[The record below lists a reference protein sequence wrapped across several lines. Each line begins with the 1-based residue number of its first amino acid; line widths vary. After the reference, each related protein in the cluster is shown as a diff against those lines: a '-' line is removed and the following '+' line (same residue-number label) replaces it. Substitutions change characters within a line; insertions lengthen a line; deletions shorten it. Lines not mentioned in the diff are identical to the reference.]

1 MVLQGFIK
9 WTRQGT
15 FGCRKQVQ
23 TGSVQAA
30 LCAVAK
36 KIELAGHP
44 NPLHKPGT
52 TIYHAALAMQTE
64 AYKQEDPAMVKL
76 LAVPVTIPNHAYKQT
91 RSGRDLSPKGSWQ
104 TDAHCLLLLTM
115 SWQIYVSQQRQMY
128 PVPYDR
134 FYQAS
139 VDLHSLHSTM

>member
-1 MVLQGFIK
+1 MVLQGFTK

-76 LAVPVTIPNHAYKQT
+76 LAVPVTI
-91 RSGRDLSPKGSWQ
+91 
-104 TDAHCLLLLTM
+104 
-115 SWQIYVSQQRQMY
+115 
-128 PVPYDR
+128 
-134 FYQAS
+134 
-139 VDLHSLHSTM
+139 